1 MKADDACEARVF
13 RSGRCFWSV
22 LVVVGVFSS
31 LENTIDVGCLSSPQ

>member
-1 MKADDACEARVF
+1 MKADDVSESKVF

-31 LENTIDVGCLSSPQ
+31 LEDTIDVGCLSSPQ